1 MFIKSLF
8 AAALAA
14 IGFSAFGFDQPAY
27 DATYTTNGITYAQ
40 RGGLGVK
47 DFVVTNIDAS
57 AVGKVKSVNGR
68 VGDVVLDAA
77 AVNALPDDKDELV
90 SNDNFKAA
98 VATVSPP
105 VELPAKWALANVTN
119 ANGKSVRAS
128 DVGALGN
135 SGSQTL
141 NQSYNGLSVTFD
153 AEGALYT
160 GQYAP
165 SKWSITKEVNDQYY
179 YVQFFGFN
187 GTNYPS
193 FNLFDG
199 ESDFYI
205 RLPRKEG
212 TLALQSDVES
222 KADRPALP
230 VAAGN
235 LAALT
240 ADGNLADSGKMA
252 SDFLPAK
259 DLGGD
264 AYEVSANTTFKQL
277 YGDALVIDPNN
288 HWFWG
293 ARFFYDPSGS
303 EAIYDDANEIAVKG
317 DIPKSFA
324 TASIT
329 NANGNAIDDDGK
341 LTYGKIRDRNGYE
354 THGIHA
360 KNSANEVYITT
371 DGLSTVD
378 DSGYSPYQGLCV
390 KNSSSGW
397 SDYSVDSIHFCPK
410 GDGQLYY
417 YNFPHDSGYIA
428 LEGWSSLS
436 RTLYTSEATALA
448 THPTF
453 SNAVLAVGLNI
464 DTNSVAVLNEISA
477 TFGGFP
483 IEGTAT
489 TVGGLLATLAATIA
503 WLKKNKVGS
512 FASVGGATATV
523 ENGVAK
529 LDDFFTNS
537 NSLLT
542 GTIEARLPYPLYA
555 VPSTGILKDRAINTT
570 SLASVTVPDNFTDLL
585 IRASV
590 ASSLS
595 VTMPAA
601 IATKYGDTFPAEAG
615 EYLITITKTGVAEAY
630 VRTIKLEVANA

>member
-47 DFVVTNIDAS
+47 DFVVTNIDAES
-57 AVGKVKSVNGR
+57 IGKVKSVNGR

-77 AVNALPDDKDELV
+77 AVNALPDEKNELV

-105 VELPAKWALANVTN
+105 VELPEKWALANVTN

-141 NQSYNGLSVTFD
+141 NQSYNGRSVTFD

-212 TLALQSDVES
+212 TLAL
-222 KADRPALP
+222 
-230 VAAGN
+230 
-235 LAALT
+235 
-240 ADGNLADSGKMA
+240 
-252 SDFLPAK
+252 
-259 DLGGD
+259 
-264 AYEVSANTTFKQL
+264 
-277 YGDALVIDPNN
+277 
-288 HWFWG
+288 
-293 ARFFYDPSGS
+293 
-303 EAIYDDANEIAVKG
+303 KG

-324 TASIT
+324 TSSIT
-329 NANGNAIDDDGK
+329 NANGNAIDDGGK
-341 LTYGKIRDRNGYE
+341 LTYGKIIDKNGYE
-354 THGIHA
+354 THGIA
-360 KNSANEVYITT
+360 AINGANEVYITT

-378 DSGYSPYQGLCV
+378 DSGYSPYQGLFV

-397 SDYSVDSIHFCPK
+397 SDYSVDAIHFCPK
-410 GDGQLYY
+410 GSGQLFYY
-417 YNFPHDSGYIA
+417 YFPYNSGTIA
-428 LEGWSSLS
+428 IEGWKSL
-436 RTLYTSEATALA
+436 
-448 THPTF
+448 
-453 SNAVLAVGLNI
+453 LNSLQ
-464 DTNSVAVLNEISA
+464 DASTNSVARKESISEN
-477 TFGGFP
+477 
-483 IEGTAT
+483 ICK
-489 TVGGLLATLAATIA
+489 LAAPAITNAVIYTRDRFYDA
-503 WLKKNKVGS
+503 ELDVTWKRTVS
-512 FASVGGATATV
+512 GGRIFY
-523 ENGVAK
+523 
-529 LDDFFTNS
+529 D
-537 NSLLT
+537 
-542 GTIEARLPYPLYA
+542 IEA
-555 VPSTGILKDRAINTT
+555 VGNSTED
-570 SLASVTVPDNFTDLL
+570 
-585 IRASV
+585 
-590 ASSLS
+590 
-595 VTMPAA
+595 
-601 IATKYGDTFPAEAG
+601 
-615 EYLITITKTGVAEAY
+615 
-630 VRTIKLEVANA
+630 

>member
-8 AAALAA
+8 AAAIAA

-68 VGDVVLDAA
+68 VGDVLLDAA

-119 ANGKSVRAS
+119 ANGKSVNAS

-199 ESDFYI
+199 ESDFYV

-222 KADRPALP
+222 KADKS
-230 VAAGN
+230 
-235 LAALT
+235 ALT
-240 ADGNLADSGKMA
+240 AHTENTDNPHGVTAEQVGALSI
-252 SDFLPAK
+252 SR
-259 DLGGD
+259 
-264 AYEVSANTTFKQL
+264 ANTDQTFDWDHSGGGVRLFGTYYGTGIGLSLNSRGGLL
-277 YGDALVIDPNN
+277 YNHHDNTYDWYDFPTGESGTLAL
-288 HWFWG
+288 
-293 ARFFYDPSGS
+293 
-303 EAIYDDANEIAVKG
+303 KG

-329 NANGNAIDDDGK
+329 NATGTSIDDGGK
-341 LTYGKIRDRNGYE
+341 LTYGKIIDRNGYE
-354 THGIHA
+354 THGIA
-360 KNSANEVYITT
+360 AVNGGNEVYITT
-371 DGLSTVD
+371 DGLSSVD
-378 DSGYSPYQGLCV
+378 DSGYSPYKGLCV
-390 KNSSSGW
+390 KDSSSGW
-397 SDYSVDSIHFCPK
+397 SDYSVDAIHFCPK
-410 GDGQLYY
+410 GSGQLFYY
-417 YNFPHDSGYIA
+417 YFPYNSGTIA
-428 LEGWSSLS
+428 LEGWRSL
-436 RTLYTSEATALA
+436 
-448 THPTF
+448 
-453 SNAVLAVGLNI
+453 LNSLQ
-464 DTNSVAVLNEISA
+464 DASTNSVAGKESISENICNLA
-477 TFGGFP
+477 EPGINKAVIRSRDRFYDAELDVTWKRTVSGGRIFY
-483 IEGTAT
+483 
-489 TVGGLLATLAATIA
+489 
-503 WLKKNKVGS
+503 
-512 FASVGGATATV
+512 
-523 ENGVAK
+523 
-529 LDDFFTNS
+529 D
-537 NSLLT
+537 
-542 GTIEARLPYPLYA
+542 IEA
-555 VPSTGILKDRAINTT
+555 VGNST
-570 SLASVTVPDNFTDLL
+570 
-585 IRASV
+585 
-590 ASSLS
+590 
-595 VTMPAA
+595 
-601 IATKYGDTFPAEAG
+601 E
-615 EYLITITKTGVAEAY
+615 E
-630 VRTIKLEVANA
+630 